1 MKPREF
7 ISHLDEARIVAAI
20 TEAERN
26 TSGEIRVYV
35 SHKKREDALAAAH
48 FRFRKLGMAKTR
60 HRNAVLIYFAPLT
73 HKFAIVGDLGI
84 HEKCGDNYWQEI
96 AGEMSDLL
104 KEHLF
109 TEAIITAIKKVGGVL
124 AAHFPREPGDRNEL
138 PNQIA
143 EG

>member
-48 FRFRKLGMAKTR
+48 FRFRKLRMASTR

-84 HEKCGDNYWQEI
+84 HEKSIC
-96 AGEMSDLL
+96 SLRL
-104 KEHLF
+104 SS
-109 TEAIITAIKKVGGVL
+109 
-124 AAHFPREPGDRNEL
+124 PP
-138 PNQIA
+138 
-143 EG
+143 